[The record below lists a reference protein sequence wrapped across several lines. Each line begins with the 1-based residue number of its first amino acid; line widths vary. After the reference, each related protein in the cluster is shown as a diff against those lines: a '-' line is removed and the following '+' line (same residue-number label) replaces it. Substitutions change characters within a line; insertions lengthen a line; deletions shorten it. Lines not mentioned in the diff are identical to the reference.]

1 MSEVAVQNFIIDI
14 FVSLR
19 RINQGIIL
27 NATEKMIIDVSR
39 WTDSIV
45 AVELAKRIDKEFNIE
60 MGDQEIV
67 SLSIHLASKRII
79 KNIDESVH
87 RIIRNFDVN
96 KIVDSMF
103 EAIYE

>member
-1 MSEVAVQNFIIDI
+1 
-14 FVSLR
+14 
-19 RINQGIIL
+19 
-27 NATEKMIIDVSR
+27 MIIDVSR

-96 KIVDSMF
+96 KIVD
-103 EAIYE
+103 YYV